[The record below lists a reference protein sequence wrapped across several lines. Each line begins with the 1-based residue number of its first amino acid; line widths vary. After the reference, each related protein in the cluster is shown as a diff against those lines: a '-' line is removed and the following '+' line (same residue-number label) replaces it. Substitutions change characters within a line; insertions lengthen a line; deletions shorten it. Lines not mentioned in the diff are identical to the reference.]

1 MSAVALHRQ
10 CDEMIARIAFASVVV
25 ALASCA
31 AWAQQPATVRI
42 AGTVESFDGHVLAVK
57 SDKLG
62 EVKVNLPGDLVV
74 FAVSKGT
81 LADVKAGAYI
91 GAGAM
96 PQADGSQRAIQLT
109 VFAESLRGIGEGF
122 RPWSAR
128 PNSTMT
134 NGAVEQTVES
144 VDGRMLTVKYKGGE
158 QKIVVPADAV
168 IQTYTIGDRSELKPG
183 AHIAITRALKKPDGT
198 LEADR
203 VNVGRG
209 EVVPQ

>member
-1 MSAVALHRQ
+1 MHMFKPV
-10 CDEMIARIAFASVVV
+10 AFASMIL
-25 ALASCA
+25 ALATGGAS
-31 AWAQQPATVRI
+31 AQQSMRVS
-42 AGTVESFDGHVLAVK
+42 GTVESFDGQVLAIK
-57 SDKLG
+57 SEKLG
-62 EVKVNLPGDLVV
+62 EVKVNLPSDLVV

-91 GAGAM
+91 GVGAM

-109 VFAESLRGIGEGF
+109 VFAESLRGISEGF

-144 VDGRMLTVKYKGGE
+144 VDGRVLTVKYKGGE

-168 IQTYTIGDRSELKPG
+168 IQTYTIGDKSELKPG
-183 AHIAITRALKKPDGT
+183 THIAITRALKKPDGA
-198 LEADR
+198 LEANR

>member
-1 MSAVALHRQ
+1 MHMFKPV
-10 CDEMIARIAFASVVV
+10 AFASMIL
-25 ALASCA
+25 ALATGGAS
-31 AWAQQPATVRI
+31 AQQSMRVS
-42 AGTVESFDGHVLAVK
+42 GTVESFDGQVLAIK
-57 SDKLG
+57 SEKLG
-62 EVKVNLPGDLVV
+62 EVKVNLPSDLVV

-91 GAGAM
+91 GVGAM

-109 VFAESLRGIGEGF
+109 VFAESLRGISEGF

-144 VDGRMLTVKYKGGE
+144 VDGRVLTVKYKGGE

-168 IQTYTIGDRSELKPG
+168 IQTYIIGDKSELKPG
-183 AHIAITRALKKPDGT
+183 THIAITRALKKPDGA
-198 LEADR
+198 LEANR